1 MLWYAEITP
10 GMPETDTHHEKL
22 HIAYIYSSNK
32 ERDQYISQKYSYGK
46 KAIFLLILSI
56 SVELLFLVT

>member
-1 MLWYAEITP
+1 
-10 GMPETDTHHEKL
+10 MPETDTHHEKL